1 MAIALLYRFLATTGD
16 MQARDEG
23 GRARWCRC
31 FRRIVALLERGSDGV
46 DNVLGLGRVRQVYVF
61 GCAANS
67 AAFVSTR
74 GGYRRAVGESSAF
87 EQGEKGV
94 LMC

>member
-31 FRRIVALLERGSDGV
+31 FYRIVALLERGSDGV
-46 DNVLGLGRVRQVYVF
+46 DNVLG
-61 GCAANS
+61 
-67 AAFVSTR
+67 
-74 GGYRRAVGESSAF
+74 VG
-87 EQGEKGV
+87 
-94 LMC
+94 